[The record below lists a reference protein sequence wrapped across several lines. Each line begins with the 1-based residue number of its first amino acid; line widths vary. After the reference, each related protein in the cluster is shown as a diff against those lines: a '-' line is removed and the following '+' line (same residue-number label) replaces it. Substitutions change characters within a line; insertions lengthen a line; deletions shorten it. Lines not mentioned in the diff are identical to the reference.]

1 MGSTPTPGS
10 MVTYMYEFADKTQKI
25 MEILIG
31 ISQIWRRTTPNYEL
45 KPEEKEKVLLL
56 LNQAKADVE
65 EIINNLRG

>member
-1 MGSTPTPGS
+1 